1 MPGAN
6 VAANGGVSNLTDSR
20 HKDER
25 SGPPQRIACSA
36 RIRRRRSDR
45 RQASVQQDAPP
56 LRHSDDRKRRR
67 RRRTLWP
74 ICSSQ
79 TSGAPKPASAEPAPD
94 PPHPERIVRCP
105 AKLGLRRWSRDLGE
119 NITTAGTDLETL
131 PLNTQLRIG
140 TSANIRITGLRTPC
154 VLIDRF
160 KSGLKSRLLA
170 EMPNPRF
177 RAGVMAAVSE
187 GGEISPGDPIRAILP
202 ERPHLPL
209 PPL

>member
-6 VAANGGVSNLTDSR
+6 VAANGGVSSSTDSR

-36 RIRRRRSDR
+36 RISRRRSDR

-79 TSGAPKPASAEPAPD
+79 TSGAPKPAGAEPAPG
-94 PPHPERIVRCP
+94 PPHPEELFD
-105 AKLGLRRWSRDLGE
+105 ALRNSGFDVGPGDLGE
-119 NITTAGTDLETL
+119 NITTAGLDLETL
-131 PLNTQLRIG
+131 PSTHSFASALRRTFG
-140 TSANIRITGLRTPC
+140 SPASARPACSSIA
-154 VLIDRF
+154 
-160 KSGLKSRLLA
+160 S
-170 EMPNPRF
+170 
-177 RAGVMAAVSE
+177 
-187 GGEISPGDPIRAILP
+187 SPD
-202 ERPHLPL
+202 
-209 PPL
+209 